1 MNRRRISRNFGRS
14 GSMVLRLA
22 ITLAA
27 ILLSCSPVLAASE
40 RPRAGQG
47 VLFLRPAFPEQSDEI
62 QSIVLY
68 ETPGVERI
76 TVLDVARLPS
86 LAPSVSAPSGG
97 HAIAVTGT
105 RGNWFR
111 VAYDDAGREGW
122 VEGRRFWSYFSWPD
136 FLVGRSVVL
145 LPGLR
150 AALTQLRLA
159 PSDDSLSLGQIP
171 SEQRLR
177 VLEISDEW
185 VRISSEGSLS
195 GWFRWRDRD
204 GKLLLAVE
212 MRSDPREYR

>member
-1 MNRRRISRNFGRS
+1 MNRRRISGNFGRS
-14 GSMVLRLA
+14 GSMALRLA

-27 ILLSCSPVLAASE
+27 ILLSCSPALTASE

-47 VLFLRPAFPEQSDEI
+47 VLFLRPAFPEQSEEI

-86 LAPSVSAPSGG
+86 LTPSVSAPSGG

-105 RGNWFR
+105 RGNWLR

-122 VEGRRFWSYFSWPD
+122 IEGRRFWAYFSWQD
-136 FLVGRSVVL
+136 FLMGRSVVL

-150 AALTQLRLA
+150 SALTQLRLA
-159 PSDDSLSLGQIP
+159 PADDSRSLGQIP
-171 SEQRLR
+171 SEQRMR
-177 VLEISDEW
+177 VLEIRDEW
-185 VRISSEGSLS
+185 VRVSSQTSFS

-212 MRSDPREYR
+212 MESDPRAGR

>member
-14 GSMVLRLA
+14 GSMALRLA

-27 ILLSCSPVLAASE
+27 ILLFYSPVLAASE

-47 VLFLRPAFPEQSDEI
+47 VLFLRPAFPEQSDGI

-76 TVLDVARLPS
+76 AVLDVARLPS
-86 LAPSVSAPSGG
+86 LIPSVSAPSGG

-122 VEGRRFWSYFSWPD
+122 IEGRRFWTYFSWPD

-145 LPGLR
+145 FPGLR
-150 AALTQLRLA
+150 PALTQLRLA
-159 PSDDSLSLGQIP
+159 PSDDAQSLGLIP
-171 SEQRLR
+171 SEQRMR
-177 VLEISDEW
+177 VLEIRAEW
-185 VRISSEGSLS
+185 LRIRSEGSLS

-212 MRSDPREYR
+212 MKSDPRDYR